1 MIFTILL
8 LALISLVFLSIG
20 YLIWRKEKITLLHD
34 YHRNHVP
41 AENKKAFC
49 KLCGIG
55 VIMIGLG
62 ILLTAIIL
70 AFTDSAWSFIA
81 FAAGFL
87 SGILFLMYAV
97 KKYNQTQL

>member
-1 MIFTILL
+1 MIFAILL

-20 YLIWRKEKITLLHD
+20 YLIWKKEKITLLHD
-34 YHRNHVP
+34 YHRNHVSL
-41 AENKKAFC
+41 ENKKAFC

-62 ILLTAIIL
+62 ILLTAVIL
-70 AFTDSAWSFIA
+70 AFTDSAWSFIT

-87 SGILFLMYAV
+87 PGLACLMRAA
-97 KKYNQTQL
+97 KKYNQK